1 MKAALLALLLLL
13 CLEYGIYAAPS
24 LTMGPTAP
32 RKVNMVQKVK
42 IVLEGRGVRAVDITR
57 ELEKP
62 EREVARCR
70 F

>member
-13 CLEYGIYAAPS
+13 CLEYGVYAAPS

-42 IVLEGRGVRAVDITR
+42 ILLEERGVRAVDIPR
-57 ELEKP
+57 AIAIHEWYM
-62 EREVARCR
+62 
-70 F
+70 

>member
-13 CLEYGIYAAPS
+13 CLEYGVYSAPS

-42 IVLEGRGVRAVDITR
+42 ILLEERGVRAVDIPR
-57 ELEKP
+57 AIAIHEWYM
-62 EREVARCR
+62 
-70 F
+70 